1 MDETSALIKGTKTGR
16 LALSPHEDI
25 VRRWLSMNQKAGS
38 YQTLNLLI
46 LILDYPASR
55 TARSF
60 FVSSFFFFFFL
71 MVRYFILHSCG

>member
-16 LALSPHEDI
+16 LALLPHEDI

-60 FVSSFFFFFFL
+60 FVSSFFFFFL
-71 MVRYFILHSCG
+71 MVMYFILHSCG

>member
-60 FVSSFFFFFFL
+60 FVSSFFFFFL
-71 MVRYFILHSCG
+71 MVMYFILHSCG

>member
-60 FVSSFFFFFFL
+60 FVSSFFFFFL
-71 MVRYFILHSCG
+71 MVIYFILHSCG

>member
-55 TARSF
+55 TARSL
-60 FVSSFFFFFFL
+60 FVSSFFFFFL
-71 MVRYFILHSCG
+71 MVMYFILHSCG

>member
-1 MDETSALIKGTKTGR
+1 MDETSALIKGTKRGR

-60 FVSSFFFFFFL
+60 FVSSFIFFFL
-71 MVRYFILHSCG
+71 MVMYFILHSCR